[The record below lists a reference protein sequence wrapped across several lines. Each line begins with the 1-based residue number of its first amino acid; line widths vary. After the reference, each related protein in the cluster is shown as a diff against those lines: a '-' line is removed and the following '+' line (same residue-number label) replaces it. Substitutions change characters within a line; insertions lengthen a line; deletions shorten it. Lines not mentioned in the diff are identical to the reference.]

1 MIGVD
6 TIPYYLFM
14 SQKQIQ
20 QLKKYQIEQKKET
33 DLKNLNDFINNISK

>member
-20 QLKKYQIEQKKET
+20 QIKKYELDRKKEIEA
-33 DLKNLNDFINNISK
+33 KNLSNFINNI

>member
-6 TIPYYLFM
+6 TIPYYLFL

-20 QLKKYQIEQKKET
+20 QLKKYQKDIKCEIEK
-33 DLKNLNDFINNISK
+33 KNLNDFTNNQL